1 MFIFKNLLSKLITP
15 LFALFIVM
23 SSQASFAE
31 TTQANEHISF
41 NAPWVRA
48 MPPTVMHTA
57 GYAEIHNASPVADKL
72 INVWSSA
79 ITTIEIHQTKQVDGI
94 FKMLEAEN
102 PTIPPNGK
110 LVLQPGGYHLM
121 MMGIKSPLIEN
132 ETLVIN
138 FEFERAGVVQMNFPI
153 RKK

>member
-1 MFIFKNLLSKLITP
+1 MFIYKKLSKSLIS
-15 LFALFIVM
+15 LFTLFIIM
-23 SSQASFAE
+23 SSQFTFAE
-31 TTQANEHISF
+31 TTKSNEHISF

-48 MPPTVMHTA
+48 MPPMVMHTA
-57 GYAEIHNASPVADKL
+57 GYVEIHNASTVADKL
-72 INVWSSA
+72 IRVWSPA
-79 ITTIEIHQTKQVDGI
+79 INTIEVHQTKQVDGV
-94 FKMLEAEN
+94 FKMLEAKN
-102 PTIPPNGK
+102 TRIPPNGK
-110 LVLQPGGYHLM
+110 LILQPGGYHLM